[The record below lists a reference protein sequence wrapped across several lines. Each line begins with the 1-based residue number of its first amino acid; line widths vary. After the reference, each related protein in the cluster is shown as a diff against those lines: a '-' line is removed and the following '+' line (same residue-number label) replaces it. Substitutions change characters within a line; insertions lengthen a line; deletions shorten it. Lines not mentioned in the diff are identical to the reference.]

1 MASLGESRPLG
12 DSPTDLSCFFMLSLT
27 YTWARRR
34 QCDRPGILGVQ
45 SPIGNMRSWGLR
57 SAKEKDKGLHESVIQ
72 HRLANETPWV
82 SLWAD
87 QKTLVW
93 PEWPE

>member
-1 MASLGESRPLG
+1 
-12 DSPTDLSCFFMLSLT
+12 MLSLT

-34 QCDRPGILGVQ
+34 QCDRPGTLGVQ
-45 SPIGNMRSWGLR
+45 SPIGNMRGWGLR

-72 HRLANETPWV
+72 YRLANETPWV